1 MASKKEFDFFD
12 KPENI
17 RKLWGMLYVF
27 CGLTLLP
34 DFFLHAEG
42 HFTFDGFFGFHGLLG
57 FVACVV
63 LILFAKL
70 VGLVLKV
77 KENYYDK

>member
-1 MASKKEFDFFD
+1 MERKKEFDFFD

-17 RKLWGMLYVF
+17 RKLWAFLYIS
-27 CGLTLLP
+27 CGLSILP
-34 DFFLHAEG
+34 EFFLRREG
-42 HFTFDGFFGFHGLLG
+42 HLGFDGFFGFYGLLG

-70 VGLVLKV
+70 IGMVLKV
-77 KENYYDK
+77 GEDYYDK